1 MDHANS
7 SQNLG
12 HGHSRRSGGVSG
24 NADLSYDNFN
34 NSASSMEM
42 SHAGNSAYSM
52 TNLDLGGQALE
63 PIPHGNNPGDI
74 SLQTAQ
80 NMEVRKNFILI

>member
-1 MDHANS
+1 
-7 SQNLG
+7 
-12 HGHSRRSGGVSG
+12 
-24 NADLSYDNFN
+24 
-34 NSASSMEM
+34 MEM

-80 NMEVRKNFILI
+80 NIEVSKNFILK